1 MNDSEKIACLEEE
14 INYLRHLLDTHGIP
28 YRKKATEKPPLP
40 AQRAITPD
48 MARFFYS
55 YFHGRSDVFSRRAPL
70 KSGRFGYFPACYNFW
85 KHGICPKASG
95 RKVRCQDCQHRKYI
109 PLSPAILMAHL
120 KGEKKNTSD
129 VVGLYPLLP
138 DNTCRFLVFDF
149 DNHEEG
155 KADDKTWQ
163 EEAGTLARIC
173 RENHIDAL
181 VERSRSG
188 HGAHVWIFF
197 ASPIPASEAR
207 KFGNALLAKGAQSV
221 NMKSFTAY
229 DRMMP
234 MQDNLPSGGLGNLIA
249 LPLQGQALKNG
260 NSAFVDENWNVL
272 PDQWETLKRTRKLTS
287 AEVTEKI
294 KLWLPLSS
302 LSSSNKS
309 PTGDTEAESKPW
321 EKECP
326 PLFKEDVKDSLA
338 ITLADGIYIAKDNLQ
353 PRMQNS
359 LRRLAAYSN
368 PEFFKKYAMG
378 YSTYGTPRIMYR
390 GYDTEKYIH
399 LPRGCLEP
407 LISALKTG
415 GISYTLSDKRHTGRP
430 ISLSFKGKLY
440 PEQQDAVDALLPYH
454 TGILNAATA
463 FGKTAAG
470 AALIA
475 ARKTSTLILVQ
486 NREILKNWET
496 DLSKFLEIKEKMPTY
511 TTPTGRIRQ
520 RRSAVGT
527 LSSGRNTLTGIIDIG
542 MISSLARE
550 DRLSLLKNYGL
561 VIMDECHHAG
571 AETDEKVLDRVAA
584 SYVYGLTATPKR
596 SDGQD
601 KRILFQFGPIRYKY
615 TAKDRAAKQG
625 IGHFIYPR
633 FTRLAHT
640 FPQKPTIPVLY
651 DLIVKS
657 PTRNEQIIKDTERC
671 IKEGRTPLVMTKYKS
686 HAAFLFSRLKDK
698 ADHVFLLQ
706 GGQSRKENDRI
717 RAAMAAVPPDES
729 IILVAIGKYIG
740 EGFNY
745 PRLDTLLLAMPISW
759 QGNVEQY
766 AGRLNRDYRTKKDV
780 IIFDYIDAHIP
791 TLEKMYHKR
800 LTTYKRIGF
809 SLKTDLTDTANVPNA
824 IFDSTTYRPVYEKDI
839 LSAGKEIIISSP
851 GLGTRKTSRF
861 IKLIPPLQER
871 GVKIQ
876 IITLPPDIY
885 PDKAK
890 EWAEKN
896 QHRLAKA
903 GASIL
908 TLPNC
913 HEHFAII
920 DRALCW
926 YGSMNLLSQ
935 EKEEDSLM
943 RLTSPKIA
951 EELIQL
957 TAKETAF
964 MK

>member
-309 PTGDTEAESKPW
+309 PTGDTEAESRPW

-470 AALIA
+470 A
-475 ARKTSTLILVQ
+475 
-486 NREILKNWET
+486 
-496 DLSKFLEIKEKMPTY
+496 
-511 TTPTGRIRQ
+511 
-520 RRSAVGT
+520 
-527 LSSGRNTLTGIIDIG
+527 
-542 MISSLARE
+542 
-550 DRLSLLKNYGL
+550 
-561 VIMDECHHAG
+561 
-571 AETDEKVLDRVAA
+571 ETDEKVLDRVAA

-640 FPQKPTIPVLY
+640 FPQKPTIPELY

>member
-1 MNDSEKIACLEEE
+1 MNDSEKIACLEKE

-309 PTGDTEAESKPW
+309 PTGDTEAESRPW

-399 LPRGCLEP
+399 LPRGCL
-407 LISALKTG
+407 
-415 GISYTLSDKRHTGRP
+415 
-430 ISLSFKGKLY
+430 
-440 PEQQDAVDALLPYH
+440 
-454 TGILNAATA
+454 
-463 FGKTAAG
+463 
-470 AALIA
+470 
-475 ARKTSTLILVQ
+475 
-486 NREILKNWET
+486 
-496 DLSKFLEIKEKMPTY
+496 
-511 TTPTGRIRQ
+511 
-520 RRSAVGT
+520 
-527 LSSGRNTLTGIIDIG
+527 
-542 MISSLARE
+542 
-550 DRLSLLKNYGL
+550 
-561 VIMDECHHAG
+561 
-571 AETDEKVLDRVAA
+571 
-584 SYVYGLTATPKR
+584 
-596 SDGQD
+596 
-601 KRILFQFGPIRYKY
+601 
-615 TAKDRAAKQG
+615 
-625 IGHFIYPR
+625 
-633 FTRLAHT
+633 
-640 FPQKPTIPVLY
+640 
-651 DLIVKS
+651 
-657 PTRNEQIIKDTERC
+657 
-671 IKEGRTPLVMTKYKS
+671 
-686 HAAFLFSRLKDK
+686 
-698 ADHVFLLQ
+698 
-706 GGQSRKENDRI
+706 
-717 RAAMAAVPPDES
+717 
-729 IILVAIGKYIG
+729 
-740 EGFNY
+740 
-745 PRLDTLLLAMPISW
+745 
-759 QGNVEQY
+759 
-766 AGRLNRDYRTKKDV
+766 
-780 IIFDYIDAHIP
+780 
-791 TLEKMYHKR
+791 
-800 LTTYKRIGF
+800 
-809 SLKTDLTDTANVPNA
+809 
-824 IFDSTTYRPVYEKDI
+824 
-839 LSAGKEIIISSP
+839 
-851 GLGTRKTSRF
+851 
-861 IKLIPPLQER
+861 
-871 GVKIQ
+871 
-876 IITLPPDIY
+876 
-885 PDKAK
+885 
-890 EWAEKN
+890 
-896 QHRLAKA
+896 
-903 GASIL
+903 
-908 TLPNC
+908 
-913 HEHFAII
+913 
-920 DRALCW
+920 
-926 YGSMNLLSQ
+926 
-935 EKEEDSLM
+935 
-943 RLTSPKIA
+943 
-951 EELIQL
+951 
-957 TAKETAF
+957 
-964 MK
+964 